1 VLTIASRGR
10 SLQDSAASG
19 ATKHGFRGLND
30 GRIAVIGRMSS
41 ASLTTLLPTKRQ
53 ALIVATV
60 VLLLSWLLHLLTRTP
75 FSIVISR
82 VRFVGICRCWRIP
95 PPRPCVRR
103 GSRSAAR
110 LLAIALMAPLASLTT
125 AFLAQGANVLNYL
138 SETQTLTGHIFMAIV
153 GLVFGLVMSL
163 VAMRSE
169 RRQTE
174 RADRLQAELEKTGW
188 NASCWMPACGCCNRR
203 SNRIFCS
210 TRWPTS
216 RHWWPPV
223 PATPGRCCG
232 I

>member
-1 VLTIASRGR
+1 
-10 SLQDSAASG
+10 
-19 ATKHGFRGLND
+19 
-30 GRIAVIGRMSS
+30 
-41 ASLTTLLPTKRQ
+41 LLPTKRQ

-60 VLLLSWLLHLLTRTP
+60 VLLLSWLLHLR
-75 FSIVISR
+75 R
-82 VRFVGICRCWRIP
+82 ARRFPSLSAASGLSAFACCWRIP

-174 RADRLQAELEKTGW
+174 RADRLQAELEKNRLERELLDARLRLLQSQIEPHFLFNTLANIEALVASGSSNAGPVLRHLIAYLRAAMPRLNDSDATLQTELQLVRTLW
-188 NASCWMPACGCCNRR
+188 N
-203 SNRIFCS
+203 
-210 TRWPTS
+210 
-216 RHWWPPV
+216 
-223 PATPGRCCG
+223 
-232 I
+232 